1 MNKHAVNPARGRGQA
16 SIAAAWI
23 GRAAVAGALGL
34 ATWPVGAMDGAMVVL
49 LRGALDT
56 AAGVAQQSGR
66 TATPRP
72 LAQATPMSA
81 PMGAGATTAT
91 APVRCPKSRA
101 QPLPPIGPRP
111 DGYAPAVLWPA
122 EPACDIHDFP
132 DLKFNAARAQRDAF
146 VNASKVRCG
155 DCEGGYAYDA
165 WARHALTQGGD
176 EKQYLALLVGLAVG
190 QSLSWKGGRYQG
202 TVQATG
208 EHPIGPFPCRQ
219 YHWTLKDGARVVA
232 EREGLLCQYK
242 RPYAASARWNEV
254 I

>member
-1 MNKHAVNPARGRGQA
+1 M
-16 SIAAAWI
+16 
-23 GRAAVAGALGL
+23 
-34 ATWPVGAMDGAMVVL
+34 L

-66 TATPRP
+66 TATPWP
-72 LAQATPMSA
+72 LAQATPMGS
-81 PMGAGATTAT
+81 GATTAA
-91 APVRCPKSRA
+91 APARCPKSRA
-101 QPLPPIGPRP
+101 QR
-111 DGYAPAVLWPA
+111 
-122 EPACDIHDFP
+122 E
-132 DLKFNAARAQRDAF
+132 AF

-155 DCEGGYAYDA
+155 DCEGGHAYDA

-190 QSLSWKGGRYQG
+190 QSLSWKGSRYQG
-202 TVQATG
+202 SVQATG

-219 YHWTLKDGARVVA
+219 YHWTLKDGVRVVA